1 MYQSRLH
8 ATNGIIS
15 LAVDALNGEILEFT
29 RESTWDNVVKN
40 HVRQAYSLFEGMV
53 WRGQDRVMFR
63 VPRYREI
70 LADESLKPT
79 ISVDQGEDSATVT
92 LEYPCVMTEDGRLD
106 MSAKVTIELPA
117 GETRTLWRMRLDNRT
132 DHEIDEVAFPN
143 LSGMWLG
150 DTWEDDILVVPRFA
164 GLKVNNPVR
173 KLAADAKKINWKWQ
187 EYVYEFK
194 LGELTGV
201 EDSRGAYVADFAY
214 TGAASMLWMDMYDEK
229 EGTGI
234 YITCR
239 NDDLIMKG
247 VRAYSFGETYPG
259 MGLAIVHKPCLCRG
273 VWESE
278 ACVVA
283 IHDGDWHW
291 AADDYR
297 AWRESVPRPVVGH
310 HRPEWFE
317 KSAGLVAHYDFQ
329 YQLGGTVHRFSDIPR
344 LYQQAKEMGMNHLL
358 LSGWNEDGFD
368 FGFPH
373 YTPNHLLGTEEELK
387 EALAQVKA
395 EGGHVAFYINTRL
408 CNPVFEDTAELV
420 EKSVV
425 RKRDGTPY
433 IEHYGAGVPFGSLCI
448 NDTPWRDRLVDTVH
462 YLTHELG
469 ADSMYLDQL
478 AMAGSL
484 KCYNPE
490 HSHRENRTDWNRG
503 YEKLLD
509 SLRADYD
516 PEGMALIY
524 EGCNDIYGPGASGQL
539 ITTLAAPFVG
549 RFPEMYKYT
558 FPDQILVDMMNPRRN
573 SAMRPEHIARRS
585 TEFLHHAFVIGA
597 YLWCYDLEWDNTWR
611 RDPEQYL
618 RLQKIVALRKSWLAH
633 YGHGRFTD
641 TVGILSAPEEAMVKR
656 YTIDGGVLLAC
667 ACETGLAGEVT
678 LPNHGETKAFLMT
691 YDDPEPREADILRV
705 ENDKLV
711 ISLPESEMAVIVIK

>member
-1 MYQSRLH
+1 M
-8 ATNGIIS
+8 
-15 LAVDALNGEILEFT
+15 
-29 RESTWDNVVKN
+29 
-40 HVRQAYSLFEGMV
+40 
-53 WRGQDRVMFR
+53 
-63 VPRYREI
+63 
-70 LADESLKPT
+70 
-79 ISVDQGEDSATVT
+79 
-92 LEYPCVMTEDGRLD
+92 
-106 MSAKVTIELPA
+106 
-117 GETRTLWRMRLDNRT
+117 
-132 DHEIDEVAFPN
+132 
-143 LSGMWLG
+143 
-150 DTWEDDILVVPRFA
+150 
-164 GLKVNNPVR
+164 
-173 KLAADAKKINWKWQ
+173 
-187 EYVYEFK
+187 
-194 LGELTGV
+194 
-201 EDSRGAYVADFAY
+201 
-214 TGAASMLWMDMYDEK
+214 
-229 EGTGI
+229 
-234 YITCR
+234 
-239 NDDLIMKG
+239 
-247 VRAYSFGETYPG
+247 
-259 MGLAIVHKPCLCRG
+259 
-273 VWESE
+273 
-278 ACVVA
+278 
-283 IHDGDWHW
+283 
-291 AADDYR
+291 
-297 AWRESVPRPVVGH
+297 VGH

-395 EGGHVAFYINTRL
+395 DGGHVAFYINTRL
-408 CNPVFEDTAELV
+408 CNPVFEDTAELL

-490 HSHRENRTDWNRG
+490 HSHGENRTDWNRG

-711 ISLPESEMAVIVIK
+711 ISLPESEMAVIVVK